1 MKRKRRIK
9 KKREGSWGRERAGER
24 ERELQAARWSE
35 AAERACCWLQHPL
48 ILRYKE

>member
-9 KKREGSWGRERAGER
+9 RREGSWGREREGGR
-24 ERELQAARWSE
+24 ERELQEACWSE
-35 AAERACCWLQHPL
+35 AAERVRCWLQHPL

>member
-24 ERELQAARWSE
+24 ESCRQHAGVKQQS
-35 AAERACCWLQHPL
+35 ERAGWLQHPL